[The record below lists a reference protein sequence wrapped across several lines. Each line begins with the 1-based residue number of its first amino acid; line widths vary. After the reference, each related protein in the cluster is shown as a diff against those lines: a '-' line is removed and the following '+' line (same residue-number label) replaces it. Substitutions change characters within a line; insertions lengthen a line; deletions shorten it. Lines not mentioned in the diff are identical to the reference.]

1 MSNLALELQN
11 QEKKHTKKIG
21 SEAYKERVFKRKFF
35 NNVSMLIGFAILL
48 TFGYINGR
56 ADVSKVQAE
65 VNTLKSQISAANK
78 EISIKEAKLE
88 QVRSSKLVEE
98 QAQTLLGMIYPDEND
113 KIYINSQET
122 EESYATKKNP
132 KESILGALFR

>member
-1 MSNLALELQN
+1 MSNLAVELQN
-11 QEKKHTKKIG
+11 KNKTQTKKVG
-21 SEAYKERVFKRKFF
+21 TEAYKNRMLKRKFF
-35 NNVSMLIGFAILL
+35 TNVSMLVGFIIML
-48 TFGYINGR
+48 TFVYISGR
-56 ADVSKVQAE
+56 AGVSKVQAE
-65 VNTLKSQISAANK
+65 VNTLKSQIAAANK
-78 EISIKEAKLE
+78 EISSKEAKLE

-122 EESYATKKNP
+122 EQKLATKKNP

>member
-1 MSNLALELQN
+1 MSNLAFELQDN
-11 QEKKHTKKIG
+11 SKKNTKKV
-21 SEAYKERVFKRKFF
+21 SSKAFNERMFKRKFF
-35 NNVSMLIGFAILL
+35 TNISMLIGFAILL

-65 VNTLKSQISAANK
+65 VNTLKSQISSTNK
-78 EISIKEAKLE
+78 EIGSKEAKLE

-113 KIYINSQET
+113 KIYINSKET
-122 EESYATKKNP
+122 DEKLATKKNP
-132 KESILGALFR
+132 KESFLGALFR